1 MKITQSEKATEK
13 DITYMRDDLVNLV
26 NDVYLYNRQ
35 SKQIIKQ
42 NEQNITNAINYDF
55 DAMRKNEYVEN
66 NKKWRKTKIIAGI
79 AGVSGLVGLIAAGA
93 ITQNPTF
100 FSPGNL
106 IVGSLLPAFAVC
118 AINYFQEFSPKHQAK
133 LEKIKQA
140 RQSTLNK
147 ALNSEQ
153 MLHDSKEIEVQQA
166 WIDAISDE
174 LLKDI
179 NPEILQAYSKDKL
192 SQQEQAL

>member
-1 MKITQSEKATEK
+1 MKITQSKRAVEK
-13 DITYMRDDLVNLV
+13 DVSYMRDDLVNLV
-26 NDVYLYNRQ
+26 NDVYSYNKQ
-35 SKQIIKQ
+35 SKQNISQ
-42 NEQNITNAINYDF
+42 NEQNITSAINYDF
-55 DAMRKNEYVEN
+55 DAMRKNEYAEN

-118 AINYFQEFSPKHQAK
+118 AINYFQEFSPKHQVR

-140 RQSTLNK
+140 RQSTLNE

-153 MLHDSKEIEVQQA
+153 ILHDRKEIEVQQA

-179 NPEILQAYSKDKL
+179 NPEILHAYSKDKL
-192 SQQEQAL
+192 SQQEHSL